1 MTNNRWCPYTIFKS
15 AIPQEMCEAIIL
27 HHWNREYTR
36 GGVLTGEGDEGSVKH
51 DLRNVDIQGTDI
63 EWLNAMLIGYT
74 RIANYYNFDY
84 DLSDHD
90 KERPQF
96 SKYDVG
102 MYFNNHMDYSCDRD
116 SIANT
121 RKLSVT
127 VQLSDEKDYEGGDLL
142 LDYADME
149 DWSWES
155 DSNKLVCPR
164 EQGTIIVF
172 DSRWIHQVQPVTRG
186 IRYSLVKWVHGDYPL
201 R

>member
-1 MTNNRWCPYTIFKS
+1 MTNNRWSPYTIFKS
-15 AIPQEMCEAIIL
+15 ALPVDMCNNIINA
-27 HHWNREYTR
+27 HCYKEYTL
-36 GGVLTGEGDEGSVKH
+36 GGILTGKGDNGSVQH
-51 DLRNVDIQGTDI
+51 DLRNVHIQGTEL

-74 RIANYYNFDY
+74 RIANNHNFDY
-84 DLSDHD
+84 DLTDYD
-90 KERPQF
+90 KERTQF

-102 MYFNNHMDYSCDRD
+102 MYFNNHMDYSCDRK

-127 VQLSDEKDYEGGDLL
+127 VQLSDENDYEGGDLL

-149 DWSWES
+149 DWSWEA

-164 EQGTIIVF
+164 EQGTVIVF

-186 IRYSLVKWVHGDYPL
+186 TRYSLVKWVHGDYPL

>member
-15 AIPQEMCEAIIL
+15 ALPRQMCTDIIL
-27 HHWNREYTR
+27 HHCDREYTP
-36 GGVLTGEGDEGSVKH
+36 GGILTGDGDDGSVKH
-51 DLRNVDIQGTDI
+51 DLRKVDIQGTEL

-74 RIANYYNFDY
+74 RIANHHNFDY
-84 DLSDHD
+84 DLTDYD
-90 KERPQF
+90 KERAQF

-102 MYFNNHMDYSCDRD
+102 MYFNNHMDFSCDKT

-127 VQLSDEKDYEGGDLL
+127 VQLSDENDYEGGDLL

-149 DWSWES
+149 DWSWEA

-164 EQGTIIVF
+164 EQGTIVVF
-172 DSRWIHQVQPVTRG
+172 DSRWVHQVQPVTRG
-186 IRYSLVKWVHGDYPL
+186 TRYSLVKWVHGDQPL

>member
-1 MTNNRWCPYTIFKS
+1 MPSTFWSPYVLFQSTLPGS
-15 AIPQEMCEAIIL
+15 MCDDIINAHCNL
-27 HHWNREYTR
+27 EYTR
-36 GGVLTGEGDEGSVKH
+36 GGILKDGEVTHNSH
-51 DLRNVDIQGTDI
+51 RNVDLQGS
-63 EWLNAMLIGYT
+63 ELQWLNAMLIGYT
-74 RIANYYNFDY
+74 RLANSVNFDY
-84 DLSDHD
+84 DLTDYD
-90 KERPQF
+90 KERAQF

-102 MYFNNHMDYSCDRD
+102 MYFNNHMDYSCDRA

-186 IRYSLVKWVHGDYPL
+186 IRYSLVKWVHGDQPL